1 MHSPLPRG
9 RAHVSLAESRGTV
22 PIRERAGGRDGAR
35 HRVDGGPGVF
45 VGAGYPSG
53 MILIGQYDSPFV
65 RRVAIA
71 LRRYPLPFEHRPWSV
86 WGDADRIAPY
96 NPLRRVPTLLLDDGT
111 ALVESFA
118 ILDALDE
125 IAGPTRALLPPA
137 GPARR
142 DGLRIASLSTGFAD
156 KAVSLLYGS
165 LKIMS
170 PSPTWTDRCACQIA
184 STLEMLEAERK
195 ARTSPYWIGDS
206 LTHADIAFACAFRFT
221 REAHPGIVDWACL
234 PSLSDQAARCEML
247 PEFREILLPI
257 TNNL

>member
-1 MHSPLPRG
+1 
-9 RAHVSLAESRGTV
+9 
-22 PIRERAGGRDGAR
+22 
-35 HRVDGGPGVF
+35 
-45 VGAGYPSG
+45 

-71 LRRYPLPFEHRPWSV
+71 LRCYPLPFEHRPWSV

-125 IAGPTRALLPPA
+125 MAGPTRALLPAA

-142 DGLRIASLSTGFAD
+142 DGLRIAALSTGFAD

-165 LKIMS
+165 LRIMS
-170 PSPTWTDRCACQIA
+170 PSQSWIDRCTRQIA
-184 STLEMLEAERK
+184 STLEMLEADRR
-195 ARTSPYWIGDS
+195 ARTAPYWVGDS

-221 REAHPGIVDWACL
+221 REAHPSIVDWAHL
-234 PSLSDQAARCEML
+234 PTLSDQAARCEML